1 MLYPQSNPRRSAL
14 RLDGLWHFQ
23 PEHPG
28 TDVSQWPL
36 GLPSPRHLAV
46 PGSWN
51 EQCADL
57 FRFFGPGWY
66 SLAVTVPT
74 DWAGR
79 ALWVRV
85 GAAHYR
91 SQVWLNGVLLGGYEG
106 GSLPAE
112 YEATAAA
119 RPGAENLLVVR
130 VDGSLD
136 PWGLPPALEEA
147 GEGRIGFHNT
157 NPPVTY
163 DFFPYAGLHRSVWLY
178 ATAPNRIEDLLV
190 TSLLQEEG
198 SAEVRVRVRVANP
211 SAVETLTA
219 RIETRE
225 IPLTRESEGGEFTG
239 TLRLA
244 QARLWDIGR
253 PELYQV
259 EAILRNRDGSED
271 SYLETFGI
279 RSVQIDA
286 EGLLLNGRRVF
297 LQGFGK
303 HEDSDAFGRG
313 LNLPLMVRDF
323 ELMRWIGANSFRTSH
338 YPYAEE
344 ILDYADRQGVLVI
357 AETPFV
363 GMNDRMFTP
372 AVRAK
377 ALPMIERMIARDK
390 NHPSVIAWS
399 LANEPYVSTDAA
411 EDFFR
416 AMADTARQCDPTR
429 PITYVAHMEVE
440 DNRAAPYYDFFCINK
455 YYGWYI
461 GHGEID
467 GTLPGFEEC
476 LEGFHKAF
484 GKPMI
489 VAEFGADA
497 VSGMH
502 SWPPQPFSEEYQA
515 ETIEKQYLAARS
527 KPWVFGTHVW
537 NFADFKTGSSLTRII
552 HNRKG
557 VFTRERTPKLAAH
570 VLRRLWTGTNQVV

>member
-1 MLYPQSNPRRSAL
+1 MLFPQTNSCRTSI
-14 RLDGLWHFQ
+14 RLDGLWGFQ
-23 PEHPG
+23 PET
-28 TDVSQWPL
+28 TDVDTASWPL
-36 GLPSPRHLAV
+36 GLPSPVYLAV

-51 EQCADL
+51 EQREDL

-66 SLAVTVPT
+66 ALDVTVSS
-74 DWAGR
+74 DWSKR
-79 ALWVRV
+79 AIWIRV

-91 SQVWLNGVLLGGYEG
+91 SSVWLNGVRLGDYEG

-112 YEATAAA
+112 YNATEAAK
-119 RPGAENLLVVR
+119 PGAVNRLVIR

-163 DFFPYAGLHRSVWLY
+163 DFFPYAGLHRSVWLQ
-178 ATAPNRIEDLLV
+178 ATAHNRIEDV
-190 TSLLQEEG
+190 VIQAELQDDG
-198 SAEVRVRVRVANP
+198 SACVRVSVCVTNPTFSHGVVVRVEGRGVDLRAGEGGFHGELRIAN
-211 SAVETLTA
+211 A
-219 RIETRE
+219 RI
-225 IPLTRESEGGEFTG
+225 
-239 TLRLA
+239 
-244 QARLWDIGR
+244 WDIGQ
-253 PELYQV
+253 PELYTLEV
-259 EAILRNRDGSED
+259 SLASVDGSD
-271 SYLETFGI
+271 DFHTETFGV
-279 RSVQIDA
+279 RSVVVDSQ
-286 EGLLLNGRRVF
+286 GLLLNGRRIF

-323 ELMRWIGANSFRTSH
+323 ELMRWVGANSFRTSH

-372 AVRAK
+372 TVRAK

-390 NHPSVIAWS
+390 NHPCVIAWS
-399 LANEPYVSTDAA
+399 LANEPYISTDAA

-416 AMADTARQCDPTR
+416 SMAETARRCDSTR

-440 DNRAAPYYDFFCINK
+440 DNRAAPFYDFFCINK
-455 YYGWYI
+455 YYGWYV
-461 GHGEID
+461 GHGDID
-467 GTLPGFEEC
+467 GTLQAFEEC
-476 LEGFHKAF
+476 LERFHNAF

-497 VSGMH
+497 VPGMH

-515 ETIEKQYLAARS
+515 ETLEKQYLVARS
-527 KPWVFGTHVW
+527 KPWIFGTHVW

-570 VLRRLWTGTNQVV
+570 VLRRLWRAEEAGE

>member
-1 MLYPQSNPRRSAL
+1 MLFPQTNRCRTSI
-14 RLDGLWHFQ
+14 RLDGLWQFQ
-23 PEHPG
+23 AEHPG
-28 TDVSQWPL
+28 TDTSSWPQ
-36 GLPSPRHLAV
+36 GLPAPVLLAV

-51 EQCADL
+51 EQREDL

-66 SLAVTVPT
+66 ALDLTVPA
-74 DWAGR
+74 DCAGR
-79 ALWVRV
+79 ALWIRV

-91 SQVWLNGVLLGGYEG
+91 SSVWLNGVHLGEYEG

-112 YEATAAA
+112 YNATGAAK
-119 RPGAENLLVVR
+119 PGAVNRLVIR

-163 DFFPYAGLHRSVWLY
+163 DFFPYAGLHRSVWLQ
-178 ATAPNRIEDLLV
+178 TMPHNRIEDV
-190 TSLLQEEG
+190 VIRAEPQADG
-198 SAEVRVRVRVANP
+198 SARVLVSVRVTDP
-211 SAVETLTA
+211 SASRGVAVRIDGCRVELQAGDGGFHGEVLIADA
-219 RIETRE
+219 RM
-225 IPLTRESEGGEFTG
+225 
-239 TLRLA
+239 
-244 QARLWDIGR
+244 WDIGR
-253 PELYQV
+253 PELYTLEVSLVSQ
-259 EAILRNRDGSED
+259 DGSED
-271 SYLETFGI
+271 FHAETFGI
-279 RSVQIDA
+279 RSVVVDE

-297 LQGFGK
+297 LHGFGK

-313 LNLPLMVRDF
+313 LNLPMMVRDF
-323 ELMRWIGANSFRTSH
+323 ELMRWVGANSFRTSH

-363 GMNDRMFTP
+363 GMNDRMFT
-372 AVRAK
+372 ASVRAK

-390 NHPSVIAWS
+390 NHPCVIAWS

-416 AMADTARQCDPTR
+416 AMAETARRCDPTR

-440 DNRAAPYYDFFCINK
+440 DNRAAPFYDFFCINK

-467 GTLPGFEEC
+467 ATLPGFEEC
-476 LEGFHKAF
+476 LERFHAAF

-497 VSGMH
+497 VPGMH
-502 SWPPQPFSEEYQA
+502 SWPAQPFSEEYQA

-570 VLRRLWTGTNQVV
+570 VLRRLWRAEESA

>member
-1 MLYPQSNPRRSAL
+1 MLFPQSNPCRTGL
-14 RLDGLWHFQ
+14 RLDGLWLFQ
-23 PEHPG
+23 PEQHG
-28 TDVSQWPL
+28 TDVAQWPL
-36 GLPSPRHLAV
+36 GLPSPVHLAV

-51 EQCADL
+51 EQREDL

-66 SLAVTVPT
+66 ALEVAIPT
-74 DWAGR
+74 DWSGR
-79 ALWVRV
+79 AVWVRV

-91 SQVWLNGVLLGGYEG
+91 SQVWLNGVLLGDYEG

-112 YEATAAA
+112 YDATAAA
-119 RPGAENLLVVR
+119 RPGDKNLLVIR

-163 DFFPYAGLHRSVWLY
+163 DFFPYAGLHRSVWLS
-178 ATAPNRIEDLLV
+178 ATARNRIEDV
-190 TSLLQEEG
+190 VITSQPSADG
-198 SAEVRVRVRVANP
+198 SAEVQVEVRVSDPAAASDV
-211 SAVETLTA
+211 TA
-219 RIETRE
+219 EIEARE
-225 IPLTRESEGGEFTG
+225 FA
-239 TLRLA
+239 LRFNDGVFSGRLRFDR
-244 QARLWDIGR
+244 ARLWDVGR
-253 PELYQV
+253 PELY
-259 EAILRNRDGSED
+259 EAKVSLRNGDGSAD
-271 SYLETFGI
+271 LRVETFGI
-279 RSVQIDA
+279 RSVEIDA

-297 LQGFGK
+297 LKGFGK

-323 ELMRWIGANSFRTSH
+323 ELLRWIGANSFRTSH

-357 AETPFV
+357 GETPFV

-372 AVRAK
+372 AIRDK

-411 EDFFR
+411 EEFFK
-416 AMADTARQCDPTR
+416 AMAATARRCDPTR

-467 GTLPGFEEC
+467 ATLPGFEEC
-476 LEGFHKAF
+476 LDRFHAAF

-497 VSGMH
+497 VPGMH
-502 SWPPQPFSEEYQA
+502 SWPAQPFSEEYQA
-515 ETIEKQYLAARS
+515 ETIEKQYIAARRR
-527 KPWVFGTHVW
+527 PWVFGTHVW

-557 VFTRERTPKLAAH
+557 VFTRDRTPKLAAH
-570 VLRRLWTGTNQVV
+570 VLRRLWTGSDSVA